1 MPSAAHGTAT
11 SYPVDPPSLCLV
23 CEVNPAEIRG
33 QFRRCR
39 QGTSRDIAAGR
50 VSEAYLVAKGL
61 LLVSRQGRR
70 RVQPPWRQKLDRIQ
84 AADGADGNPL
94 SFPEAGREPIGA
106 GSSSL
111 PVSSAE
117 AASHVRP

>member
-1 MPSAAHGTAT
+1 MPSAARGTA
-11 SYPVDPPSLCLV
+11 PPHPADLPSLCLV

-33 QFRRCR
+33 QCRRCR
-39 QGTSRDIAAGR
+39 QGTSRDVAAGR

-70 RVQPPWRQKLDRIQ
+70 RIQPPWRQKLDRIQ
-84 AADGADGNPL
+84 AADGPDGGPQH
-94 SFPEAGREPIGA
+94 FPDAGRGPTAG
-106 GSSSL
+106 GSSAL